1 MLIFD
6 RLLKI
11 LANFDLIEIDISR
24 VTTETTLMGDLG
36 LSSVEFV
43 MLACAID
50 EEFGIDIEFDD
61 MPTIVTFGDACRY
74 VEGLL
79 IKMSKR

>member
-11 LANFDLIEIDISR
+11 LANFELVEIDISR
-24 VTTETTLMGDLG
+24 VTTEATLMGDLG
-36 LSSVEFV
+36 LSSIEFV

-50 EEFGIDIEFDD
+50 EEFGIDIEVGE
-61 MPTIVTFGDACRY
+61 MPTIVTVGDACRY

-79 IKMSKR
+79 IKMGKG